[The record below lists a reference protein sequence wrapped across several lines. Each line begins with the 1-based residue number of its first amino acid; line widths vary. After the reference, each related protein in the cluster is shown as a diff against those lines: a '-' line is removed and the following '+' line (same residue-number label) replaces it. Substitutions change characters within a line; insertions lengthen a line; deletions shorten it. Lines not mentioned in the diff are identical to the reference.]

1 MLLGA
6 AGSARARAASAE
18 KGSGAPIRTTSPA
31 YPLARPYLR
40 FVMKSARRNG
50 VDPRLILGV
59 IQVESNF
66 DAAARSRSGA
76 RGLMQLMPGTASR
89 FGARNPGDPRQNVE
103 AGARYLRYLL
113 DLFGGDV
120 ERALAG
126 YNAGEMAV
134 FNAGGH
140 PLSPSV
146 REFVR
151 DVLAASRQF

>member
-1 MLLGA
+1 MLLGP
-6 AGSARARAASAE
+6 AGPAHARAASSE
-18 KGSGAPIRTTSPA
+18 KGSGAPIRTTSPS

-40 FVMKSARRNG
+40 FVLKSARRNG

-66 DAAARSRSGA
+66 NAAARSSSGA

-89 FGARNPGDPRQNVE
+89 FGARDPRDPRQNVE

-120 ERALAG
+120 ELALAG

-134 FNAGGH
+134 FNAGGR
-140 PLSPSV
+140 PPSPAV
-146 REFVR
+146 QEFVR
-151 DVLAASRQF
+151 DVKAASRQF